1 MKGSILTIV
10 LAGLA
15 FAANHG
21 RASAEPVKIRAGWVV
36 APASLLPVLF
46 AKPGLA
52 KHQGQSYSFE
62 PINIRASPLQITALA
77 AGEIEIAALGFSSFP
92 FAVENAGLSDL
103 RIIAHEITDGAGDN
117 FSTHFMVR
125 KGGGIGT
132 PADLKGKV
140 VAVNG
145 LGTGVHMALRAMLHK
160 YGLEDRR
167 DYTTIEAPFPTMKAV
182 LLEGKADL
190 VVTTTPFVFD
200 PEFNEKAR
208 TLFTQKDAMG
218 PSELSFWTARGEF
231 LAKNSAAMIDFLED
245 GLDALHWYLDPRNRT
260 EAIGIIAGF
269 VKQPPERF
277 QSWIFTKN
285 DFYRDP
291 AGLVDLAVLQRN
303 VDLMRELGFISR
315 PLEVARYNGLDLV
328 TQAAQRLR

>member
-1 MKGSILTIV
+1 MAGRFVAALV
-10 LAGLA
+10 LAGTLGVSA
-15 FAANHG
+15 VA
-21 RASAEPVKIRAGWVV
+21 AEPVKIRAGWVV

-46 AKPGLA
+46 AKGGLA
-52 KHQGQSYSFE
+52 QHQGQSYTFE
-62 PINIRASPLQITALA
+62 AINIRASPLQITALA

-92 FAVENAGLSDL
+92 FAVENAGLADL

-125 KGGGIGT
+125 KDSGIGT

-145 LGTGVHMALRAMLHK
+145 LGTGVHMALQAMLHK
-160 YGLEDRR
+160 HRLEDRR

-200 PEFNEKAR
+200 PELNEKAR

-218 PSELSFWTARGEF
+218 PSELSFWTAREAF
-231 LAKNSAAMIDFLED
+231 LAKNRSAVIDFLED
-245 GLDALHWYLDPRNRT
+245 SLRALHWYLDPRNRA
-260 EAIGIIAGF
+260 EAIALIAGF
-269 VKQPPERF
+269 LKQPPQRF
-277 QSWIFTKN
+277 ESWIFTRN

-291 AGLVDLAVLQRN
+291 AGLVDLAALSRN

-315 PLEVARYNGLDLV
+315 PLEVARYGGLDLV
-328 TQAAQRLR
+328 KEASQRLK

>member
-1 MKGSILTIV
+1 MLPG
-10 LAGLA
+10 
-15 FAANHG
+15 FAAALIFAG
-21 RASAEPVKIRAGWVV
+21 MLGVSAVSAEPVKIRAAWVV

-52 KHQGQSYSFE
+52 RHQGQSYSFE
-62 PINIRASPLQITALA
+62 AINIRASPLQITAIA

-92 FAVENAGLSDL
+92 FAVENAGLADL
-103 RIIAHEITDGAGDN
+103 RIIAHEITDGAGEN

-125 KGGGIGT
+125 KDGGIGT
-132 PADLKGKV
+132 VADLKGKV

-145 LGTGVHMALRAMLHK
+145 LGTGVHMGLQAMLRKH
-160 YGLEDRR
+160 GLEDKR

-190 VVTTTPFVFD
+190 VVTATPFVFD
-200 PEFNEKAR
+200 PELNAKAR

-231 LAKNSAAMIDFLED
+231 LAKNRPAVIDFLED
-245 GLDALHWYLDPRNRT
+245 SLRALRWYLDPANRK
-260 EAIGIIAGF
+260 EAVALIAGF
-269 VKQPPERF
+269 LKQPPERF
-277 QSWIFTKN
+277 EGWIFSRN

-291 AGLVDLAVLQRN
+291 GGLVDLAALQRN
-303 VDLMRELGFISR
+303 VDLMRELGFVSR
-315 PLEVARYNGLDLV
+315 PLEVARYGGLDLV
-328 TQAAQRLR
+328 KEASQRLK